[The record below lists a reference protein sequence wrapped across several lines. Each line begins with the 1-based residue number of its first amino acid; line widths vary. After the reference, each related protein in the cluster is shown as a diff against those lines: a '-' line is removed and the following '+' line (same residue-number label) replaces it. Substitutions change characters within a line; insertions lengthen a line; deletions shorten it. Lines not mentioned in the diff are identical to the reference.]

1 MRKIGGYFMYVLVW
15 KNKYGNIENVKTFR
29 DKSQKEIF
37 DNIHRLDRGK
47 DKYLTIFKC
56 DDYKILYTSGAGW
69 IK

>member
-1 MRKIGGYFMYVLVW
+1 MYILVW
-15 KNKYGNIENVKTFR
+15 KNKYGNIQDVKTFR

-37 DNIHRLDRGK
+37 DNIHKLDTGN

-56 DDYKILYTSGAGW
+56 DDYKILYTSGVGW